1 MYLKTGGKLRIEN
14 IRSIKNYRIFRNWSP
29 GTDFTGFSDINL
41 IYANNG
47 SGKSTLASLL
57 SPSGSPDAWEAGVS
71 IEVSEPGTGETRAV
85 VSSQDALWDRVSV
98 FNREYVA
105 DCFDFSIGEAKALLA
120 IGKANADREKELR
133 AARTRLDDLSSLTH
147 SLAREAKQKQAVPN
161 AILKGI
167 GTLVTSTLG
176 GVDGYGRGYDARAVA
191 KRLTSAMSPEERVV
205 FKPKEEIAKAQST
218 FLKEVELPLVPLTE
232 PLSISAINAVLT
244 RVPTA
249 RVIDALAAQP
259 EHAAWVQQGLDLHK
273 EANTCLFCS
282 GELSKERLEVLNRHF
297 DSSTRELQDDLRL
310 LIKEIEV
317 LTGSLG
323 KLHALFPDSG
333 LLYPEFRKG
342 NDLLRKTLEVQVQED
357 VKKLEALREILDQ
370 KLRNLHVVTALPERL
385 LNSSF
390 AIPDVGQ
397 LMELLTAHN
406 DRSAK
411 FEAVR
416 KTACKRL
423 EAFWIGEQQEAYTA
437 ALRAA
442 EHAAKAVEHNATA
455 IKETRRAVTAL
466 ENAELDPAPPAQWL
480 NQRLHTLLGRSDIR
494 VEPVEGNRYAIY
506 RHGDP
511 ALHLSEGE
519 CTALALLYFVRS
531 LNTGDR
537 SRRNQIIVID
547 DPVSSLDEN
556 FTIGASSLLWSEL
569 VQPSVCSCG
578 APLDCSCGQ
587 KPTRD
592 CGQVFLMTHNFELFR
607 IWSNQLDRLQAG
619 VMKQGRRFKILELQA
634 RGKRVEVGV
643 ARRVP
648 TWRDWGS
655 DQNKEHK
662 ALRTRLRSE
671 YHYLFWR
678 AASTLISCQDDPTI
692 EQEMDAAIILPNICR
707 RMLEGFLSFKFPALM
722 GDFRLQMQ
730 AAIDQVDDGLTRQR
744 LVTYLHQ
751 YSHQERVETTRGVNR
766 PEAVSVLH
774 AVFELIRSHDAE
786 HFADMCAALELDPLL
801 LAGRVPNLASGL
813 EGATA

>member
-1 MYLKTGGKLRIEN
+1 MRIEN
-14 IRSIKNYRIFRNWSP
+14 IRSIKDYRIFRDWSP
-29 GTDFTGFSDINL
+29 GPDFMGFSDINL

-57 SPSGSPDAWEAGVS
+57 SPTRSPDAWEAGVS
-71 IEVSEPGTGETRAV
+71 IQVSDFGTAETRAV
-85 VSSQDALWDRVSV
+85 VSPQDALWDRVSV
-98 FNREYVA
+98 FNKDYVA
-105 DCFDFSIGEAKALLA
+105 DCFDFSIGEATALLA
-120 IGKANADREKELR
+120 IGKENANREKELR
-133 AARTRLDDLSSLTH
+133 AARTRLDDLSGLAD
-147 SLAREAKQKQAVPN
+147 SLAKETKQKQAVPN

-176 GVDGYGRGYDARAVA
+176 GVDGYGRGYDARVVA
-191 KRLTSAMSPEERVV
+191 KRLPSAMSPDERAI
-205 FKPKEEIAKAQST
+205 FEPEEEIAKAQSM
-218 FLKEVELPLVPLTE
+218 FLKEVELPLVPLTK
-232 PLSISAINAVLT
+232 PLSITTINAVLA

-249 RVIDALAAQP
+249 RVIDALATRP
-259 EHAAWVQQGLDLHK
+259 EHSAWVQQGLDLHK
-273 EANTCLFCS
+273 EAIVCLFCS
-282 GELSKERLEVLNRHF
+282 GELSHERLEALNRHF
-297 DSSTRELQDDLRL
+297 DSSTRELQNDLQL
-310 LIKEIEV
+310 LIKEIET

-323 KLHALFPDSG
+323 KLPALFPESG
-333 LLYPEFRKG
+333 LLYPEFRKEH
-342 NDLLRKTLEVQVQED
+342 DRLRKALDVQVQED
-357 VKKLEALREILDQ
+357 VKELGALRKILNQ
-370 KLRNLHVVTALPERL
+370 KLQNLHVVITLPERWL
-385 LNSSF
+385 DISF
-390 AIPDVGQ
+390 AIPDVSQ
-397 LMELLTAHN
+397 LINLLTTHN
-406 DRSAK
+406 DRSSR

-416 KTACKRL
+416 KTACQRL
-423 EAFWIGEQQEAYTA
+423 EAFWIGEQQEAYTE
-437 ALRAA
+437 ALDEAK
-442 EHAAKAVEHNATA
+442 HATRAVEHNARA
-455 IKETRRAVTAL
+455 INETRSVITAL

-506 RHGDP
+506 RHGEP

-531 LNTGDR
+531 LNTGGR

-587 KPTRD
+587 SPTRD

-607 IWSNQLDRLQAG
+607 IWSNQLDRLQPRI
-619 VMKQGRRFKILELQA
+619 MKQGRRFKILELQA
-634 RGKRVEVGV
+634 QSKRAEVGV

-655 DQNKEHK
+655 DQSRDHK

-678 AASTLISCQDDPTI
+678 TASTLISCQGDPTI
-692 EQEMDAAIILPNICR
+692 EHEMDAAIILPNVCR

-730 AAIDQVDDGLTRQR
+730 AAIDHVDDGLTRQR

-774 AVFELIRSHDAE
+774 AVFELIRNHDAE
-786 HFADMCAALELDPLL
+786 HFADMCAALELDPSLL
-801 LAGRVPNLASGL
+801 VDRVPNHASGL